1 MLGHQVWY
9 CVKPEDRGRFE
20 GMCKALFPELA
31 RNCKAFMRHKDV
43 LLSPRVLR
51 SFNIE
56 VVTVKQEVG
65 EFMVLTAGAFHSG
78 YNQVRAQPCT
88 VEMIQWVPWS
98 YELNSSQVHRT
109 AHVQELH

>member
-1 MLGHQVWY
+1 M
-9 CVKPEDRGRFE
+9 KPEDRAKFE
-20 GMCKALFPELA
+20 GMCKVLFPDLA

-65 EFMVLTAGAFHSG
+65 EFMVLAAGAFHAG
-78 YNQVRAQPCT
+78 YNQVRAQPGIT
-88 VEMIQWVPWS
+88 EITTKAAIGH
-98 YELNSSQVHRT
+98 LFK
-109 AHVQELH
+109 